1 MQLEN
6 HLHKFAAAHRI
17 TESKGALCIVV
28 VLTRNFSRAGFPLNS
43 ADHVTEEK
51 GQVKGLGKAAVQ
63 KILGEH
69 GITRV
74 LAEEGG
80 RTSRGSMGLM
90 QAYLAQANAL
100 HAAKLWDPQTVEA
113 WWIERVRLFFDTK
126 PFKMR
131 LDPSKSV
138 RTGLRDLFTQIQKRQ
153 KESGG
158 TMFMGTVFQHLV
170 GAKLEIVIGKAVL
183 HHAHSTADA
192 PTGRSG
198 DFLIDN
204 TAIHVTTAPGEALIR
219 KCITNLVAGVNPII
233 ITTTQ
238 GCIAGELLAGGDA
251 ERIEFIDIEQFL
263 TANIHEW
270 GKFDTANRRVSLERL
285 IQGYNLIV
293 NTWERTPGLAIEL
306 Q

>member
-1 MQLEN
+1 MELEN
-6 HLHKFAAAHRI
+6 HLQNFDASYGVSG
-17 TESKGALCIVV
+17 SKGALCIVTA
-28 VLTRNFSRAGFPLNS
+28 LTRQFSMTGFPLRSEN
-43 ADHVTEEK
+43 HVTEER

-80 RTSRGSMGLM
+80 RTSRGGMGLM
-90 QAYLAQANAL
+90 ESYLAEANTL
-100 HAAKLWDPQTVEA
+100 HAAGIWDAKKIES
-113 WWIERVRLFFDTK
+113 WWIERVRLFFATK

-131 LDPSKSV
+131 LDPAKSI

-153 KESGG
+153 KDSAG
-158 TMFMGTVFQHLV
+158 TMFLGTVFQHLV
-170 GAKLEIVIGKAVL
+170 GAKLEIVMDKKV
-183 HHAHSTADA
+183 HHHSHSTADS

-198 DFLIDN
+198 DFVIGQ

-219 KCITNLVAGVNPII
+219 KCRANLGAGLQPII
-233 ITTTQ
+233 ITMTR
-238 GCIAGELLAGGDA
+238 GCITGEELAGEDS

-270 GKFDTANRRVSLERL
+270 GKFDAANHRSSLERL
-285 IQGYNLIV
+285 IKEYNAIV
-293 NTWERTPGLAIEL
+293 ATHERTPGLEIEL

>member
-1 MQLEN
+1 MKLEN
-6 HLHKFAAAHRI
+6 HLQKFDAAYGI
-17 TESKGALCIVV
+17 SGSKGALCIVV
-28 VLTRNFSRAGFPLNS
+28 VLTRQFSTAGFPLSLAN
-43 ADHVTEEK
+43 HVTEEK

-63 KILGEH
+63 KILGDH

-80 RTSRGSMGLM
+80 RTSRGGMGLM
-90 QAYLAQANAL
+90 GAYLAEANTL
-100 HAAKLWDPQTVEA
+100 HAAKLWDAKKVEA
-113 WWIERVRLFFDTK
+113 WWVERIRLFFDTK

-131 LDPSKSV
+131 LDPAKSV

-153 KESGG
+153 KDSAG

-170 GAKLEIVIGKAVL
+170 GAKLEIVLSKTVV

-198 DFLIDN
+198 DFLIDK

-219 KCITNLVAGVNPII
+219 KCRTNLGAGLNPII
-233 ITTTQ
+233 ITTTR
-238 GCIAGELLAGGDA
+238 GCITGEDLAGEDA

-270 GKFDTANRRVSLERL
+270 GRFDAANRRVSLERL
-285 IQGYNLIV
+285 IQGYNAIV
-293 NTWERTPGLAIEL
+293 ETCERTPGLAIEL